1 MAGANPIAVEKYRKK
16 RGEEAVNNLNLSSEE
31 LTARFEQE
39 TQEFNR
45 LRYSEQA
52 TSDVA
57 GDPAAQERIRAARTE
72 AEDQFRSRQT
82 GSRRRRDLNGNNIQA
97 QLEAGR
103 RAGERAEEE
112 EIQRRIGELANEERN
127 SRGASTS
134 SAAAPL
140 PPSKKLSDFLDDDQ
154 TKPFEGFDA
163 SNYEDRPGGPQRT
176 RSAGSFNIQEF
187 RTNVTRGADNVLPTH
202 SFLVTFPRMNWVD
215 SDLLRKYD
223 IERLLTMRC
232 ENVIAPVMSFLQEN
246 IVRRYG
252 YGPLENVPYGVN
264 SQEFTLQ
271 FIVDKDSTIPE
282 FFEQWMNFIINRDS
296 FGGANMRNTQNGR
309 DPYEVQ
315 YKDTYVAPMVN
326 IQVYDRN
333 QTNVMSYKIYDV
345 FPNNIQSINL
355 NWSDV
360 DQLMRLNV
368 SFSFTDFR
376 LITQNTPNTLEGERS
391 PPKARVTLNDG
402 PITIPQETLEQVE
415 LPQIGTLYISGDDEQ
430 APGSQDATASSGPED
445 TPATAATA
453 SVSIKNFN
461 GGAVA

>member
-1 MAGANPIAVEKYRKK
+1 MALSAEEYTRAVETGVIPANASIEDRENLRLTIDALARAE
-16 RGEEAVNNLNLSSEE
+16 RGEEQRNMATYIEPLELRANRALTNEETNQPTETSNTASS
-31 LTARFEQE
+31 
-39 TQEFNR
+39 
-45 LRYSEQA
+45 
-52 TSDVA
+52 A
-57 GDPAAQERIRAARTE
+57 GA
-72 AEDQFRSRQT
+72 
-82 GSRRRRDLNGNNIQA
+82 
-97 QLEAGR
+97 
-103 RAGERAEEE
+103 
-112 EIQRRIGELANEERN
+112 ANEAIEPN
-127 SRGASTS
+127 
-134 SAAAPL
+134 
-140 PPSKKLSDFLDDDQ
+140 KKLSDFINENVDFRESQGDVFGQ
-154 TKPFEGFDA
+154 TK
-163 SNYEDRPGGPQRT
+163 YEDIPGGPQRT
-176 RSAGSFNIQEF
+176 RSAGTFNIQEF
-187 RTNVTRGADNVLPTH
+187 RTNITRGADNVLPTH

-296 FGGANMRNTQNGR
+296 FGGANMLNTQNGR

-355 NWSDV
+355 NWSDA

-391 PPKARVTLNDG
+391 PPKPKVTLNAE
-402 PITIPQETLEQVE
+402 PLTIPQETLEQGE
-415 LPQIGTLYISGDDEQ
+415 LPQIGTVYISGDDEQ
-430 APGSQDATASSGPED
+430 APGSQDATASSVPED
-445 TPATAATA
+445 TPATAAAA

>member
-1 MAGANPIAVEKYRKK
+1 MSTRQLAKEEFDRVFAETGDARAANLAAQAVARENTQRVNQQTRQTINADRYNRAEPHTKATLLEKDPVIAQLADEGVIDRTE
-16 RGEEAVNNLNLSSEE
+16 
-31 LTARFEQE
+31 
-39 TQEFNR
+39 
-45 LRYSEQA
+45 
-52 TSDVA
+52 VA
-57 GDPAAQERIRAARTE
+57 G
-72 AEDQFRSRQT
+72 
-82 GSRRRRDLNGNNIQA
+82 
-97 QLEAGR
+97 
-103 RAGERAEEE
+103 
-112 EIQRRIGELANEERN
+112 
-127 SRGASTS
+127 
-134 SAAAPL
+134 AAAPL
-140 PPSKKLSDFLDDDQ
+140 PPPKKLSDFLDDDQ

-163 SNYEDRPGGPQRT
+163 SNYEDRRGGPQRT
-176 RSAGSFNIQEF
+176 RSAGTFNIQEF

-296 FGGANMRNTQNGR
+296 FGGANMLNTQNER

-315 YKDTYVAPMVN
+315 YKDNYVAPMVN

-376 LITQNTPNTLEGERS
+376 LITQNTPNKLEGERS

-430 APGSQDATASSGPED
+430 APGSQDATASSVPED
-445 TPATAATA
+445 TSPVSQTP
-453 SVSIKNFN
+453 SVSTKNFN

>member
-1 MAGANPIAVEKYRKK
+1 MSTGEEQSRAGPLNRREQRQRARAASEERQRISANQNDEDVAAAEAFYNSEEGQAAFREAVAARNSSFFGRLGGTFDPGNEDLREELVQARADANTRRRLSNEESNPSEATNVTSGTSPSAGA
-16 RGEEAVNNLNLSSEE
+16 
-31 LTARFEQE
+31 
-39 TQEFNR
+39 
-45 LRYSEQA
+45 
-52 TSDVA
+52 
-57 GDPAAQERIRAARTE
+57 
-72 AEDQFRSRQT
+72 
-82 GSRRRRDLNGNNIQA
+82 
-97 QLEAGR
+97 
-103 RAGERAEEE
+103 
-112 EIQRRIGELANEERN
+112 ANEATRPN
-127 SRGASTS
+127 KS
-134 SAAAPL
+134 
-140 PPSKKLSDFLDDDQ
+140 LSDYINENVDFRESQGDVFGQ
-154 TKPFEGFDA
+154 TK
-163 SNYEDRPGGPQRT
+163 YEDRPGGPQRT

-355 NWSDV
+355 NWSDA

-376 LITQNTPNTLEGERS
+376 LITQNTPATIEGERS
-391 PPKARVTLNDG
+391 PPKAKVTLNDG

-430 APGSQDATASSGPED
+430 APGSQDATASSVPED
-445 TPATAATA
+445 TPATAAAA

>member
-1 MAGANPIAVEKYRKK
+1 MSTRKLAK
-16 RGEEAVNNLNLSSEE
+16 EEFDRVFA
-31 LTARFEQE
+31 E
-39 TQEFNR
+39 T
-45 LRYSEQA
+45 
-52 TSDVA
+52 
-57 GDPAAQERIRAARTE
+57 GDQIAAQRAARAVASENAQRVNQQT
-72 AEDQFRSRQT
+72 RQT
-82 GSRRRRDLNGNNIQA
+82 LNADRYNRAEPHTKATLLEKDPVIA
-97 QLEAGR
+97 QLADEGV
-103 RAGERAEEE
+103 
-112 EIQRRIGELANEERN
+112 ID
-127 SRGASTS
+127 SS
-134 SAAAPL
+134 SAAGAANEAVRPN
-140 PPSKKLSDFLDDDQ
+140 KKLSDFINENADFRESQGDVFGQ
-154 TKPFEGFDA
+154 TK
-163 SNYEDRPGGPQRT
+163 YEDRPGGPQRT
-176 RSAGSFNIQEF
+176 RSAGTFNIQEF

-282 FFEQWMNFIINRDS
+282 CFEQWMNFIINRDS
-296 FGGANMRNTQNGR
+296 FGGANMLNTQNKR

-315 YKDTYVAPMVN
+315 YKDNYVAPMVN

-355 NWSDV
+355 NWSDA

-391 PPKARVTLNDG
+391 PPKAKVTLNDG

-430 APGSQDATASSGPED
+430 APGSQDTTASSVPED
-445 TPATAATA
+445 TPATAAAA

-461 GGAVA
+461 GGAAA

>member
-1 MAGANPIAVEKYRKK
+1 MAGANPIAVERNRRR
-16 RGEEAVNNLNLSSEE
+16 RGREATDKLFQVPFEET
-31 LTARFEQE
+31 TARFEQE
-39 TQEFNR
+39 TKELNQLNYR
-45 LRYSEQA
+45 NQA
-52 TSDVA
+52 ASDVA

-72 AEDQFRSRQT
+72 AEDRFRSRQT
-82 GSRRRRDLNGNNIQA
+82 GSSRRRNLNGNNIQA
-97 QLEAGR
+97 QLEAGK
-103 RAGERAEEE
+103 RAAKKAEEE

-134 SAAAPL
+134 SAAT
-140 PPSKKLSDFLDDDQ
+140 PPPPPKKLSDFLDDDQ
-154 TKPFEGFDA
+154 TKPFDGFDA
-163 SNYEDRPGGPQRT
+163 SNYEDKPGGPQET
-176 RSAGSFNIQEF
+176 KSAGTFSIQEF
-187 RTNVTRGADNVLPTH
+187 RTNITSVGDNILPTH
-202 SFLVTFPRMNWVD
+202 SFLVTFPRMNWIN
-215 SDLLRKYD
+215 STLKKMD
-223 IERLLTMRC
+223 IERYLTMRC
-232 ENVIAPVMSFLQEN
+232 ETVIAPVMSFLQEN

-271 FIVDKDSTIPE
+271 FIVDRNSLIPE

-296 FGGANMRNTQNGR
+296 FGGANMLNTQNGR

-315 YKDTYVAPMVN
+315 YKDNYVAPMVN
-326 IQVYDRN
+326 IQVYDRK
-333 QTNVMSYKIYDV
+333 QINVMSYKIYDV

-355 NWSDV
+355 NWSDA

-376 LITQNTPNTLEGERS
+376 LITQYKVAEG
-391 PPKARVTLNDG
+391 PPKEKVTLNDG

-445 TPATAATA
+445 TPP
-453 SVSIKNFN
+453 VSPTPVAYTKNFN
-461 GGAVA
+461 GGPAA

>member
-1 MAGANPIAVEKYRKK
+1 MSTRQLAK
-16 RGEEAVNNLNLSSEE
+16 EEFDRVFA
-31 LTARFEQE
+31 E
-39 TQEFNR
+39 T
-45 LRYSEQA
+45 
-52 TSDVA
+52 
-57 GDPAAQERIRAARTE
+57 GDQRAAQEAARRVAAKNTARVNQQTRDTINADRYNRSE
-72 AEDQFRSRQT
+72 PVTQATLLEKDPVIQELAE
-82 GSRRRRDLNGNNIQA
+82 
-97 QLEAGR
+97 
-103 RAGERAEEE
+103 
-112 EIQRRIGELANEERN
+112 RRIIDP
-127 SRGASTS
+127 S
-134 SAAAPL
+134 SAAGAAAP
-140 PPSKKLSDFLDDDQ
+140 PPPPKKPSDFIDDDN
-154 TKPFEGFDA
+154 TAPFDGFDA
-163 SNYEDRPGGPQRT
+163 SNYEDRPGGPVRT
-176 RSAGSFNIQEF
+176 RSAGTFNIQEF
-187 RTNVTRGADNVLPTH
+187 RTNITRGADNVLPTH
-202 SFLVTFPRMNWVD
+202 SFLVTFPRMNWVS

-223 IERLLTMRC
+223 IERLLTLRC

-296 FGGANMRNTQNGR
+296 FGGANMLNTQNGR

-376 LITQNTPNTLEGERS
+376 LITQNTPDTLEGERS
-391 PPKARVTLNDG
+391 PPKAKVTLNDG

-430 APGSQDATASSGPED
+430 APGSQDATASSVPED
-445 TPATAATA
+445 TPATAAAA

-461 GGAVA
+461 GGAAA

>member
-1 MAGANPIAVEKYRKK
+1 MAGANPIAVERNRRR
-16 RGEEAVNNLNLSSEE
+16 RGREATDKLFQVPFEET
-31 LTARFEQE
+31 TARFEQE
-39 TQEFNR
+39 KKELNQ
-45 LRYSEQA
+45 LRYRDQA
-52 TSDVA
+52 ASAVA

-72 AEDQFRSRQT
+72 AEDRFRSRQT
-82 GSRRRRDLNGNNIQA
+82 GSNRRRNLNGNNIQA
-97 QLEAGR
+97 QLEAGK
-103 RAGERAEEE
+103 RAAKRAEEE
-112 EIQRRIGELANEERN
+112 EIQRRIDELANEERN

-134 SAAAPL
+134 SAAT
-140 PPSKKLSDFLDDDQ
+140 PPPPPKKLSDFLDDDQ

-163 SNYEDRPGGPQRT
+163 SNYEDRPGGLQET
-176 RSAGSFNIQEF
+176 KSAGTFSIQEF
-187 RTNVTRGADNVLPTH
+187 RTNITSVSDNILPTH
-202 SFLVTFPRMNWVD
+202 SFLVTFPRMNWIN
-215 SDLLRKYD
+215 STLKKMD
-223 IERLLTMRC
+223 IERYLTMRC
-232 ENVIAPVMSFLQEN
+232 ETVIAPVMSFLQEN

-271 FIVDKDSTIPE
+271 FIVDRNSLIPE

-296 FGGANMRNTQNGR
+296 FGGANMLNTQNGR

-315 YKDTYVAPMVN
+315 YKDNYVAPMIN
-326 IQVYDRN
+326 IQVYDRR
-333 QTNVMSYKIYDV
+333 QINVMSYKIYDV

-376 LITQNTPNTLEGERS
+376 LITQYKVAEG
-391 PPKARVTLNDG
+391 PPKEKVTLNDG

-430 APGSQDATASSGPED
+430 APGSQDATASSSPED
-445 TPATAATA
+445 TPPVSPTPY
-453 SVSIKNFN
+453 VSIRNFN
-461 GGAVA
+461 GGAAA